1 MKKATRILTTIL
13 LLSIVT
19 VLYCFFIAPILEPD
33 SKYQKED
40 QNHNIPDISKRQI
53 MSLFQPNDWENF
65 SYRQLNY
72 NNYHFFIGD
81 YKIINP
87 ETIQVNKCTVVVAN
101 PDKPNNAI
109 IIRCLGDITI
119 TLEKPVSH
127 GLDDNRIL
135 TGTIT
140 DEIQVISKGDDE
152 TLSVRTR
159 DFNIDRDLISTN
171 ANVYFKYGRT
181 QGVGSGMKIQ
191 LINQGLLETQSYDT
205 DSGFISQIVENV
217 TLEKLQR
224 LTIVPP
230 IKKESNGQNDKTN
243 LLAAPIEL
251 HCDGEFSFNALD
263 KCASF
268 EQNVSLIQT
277 VSNKAPNSI
286 RCQSLNLFFSSI
298 NQSDSDRKTDDESS
312 QNDSEASFDEWNLQ
326 LVRLEASGPQVVVEA
341 PEYETKIHAGRLT
354 VNLSPLSFE
363 LDSAS
368 RQCEIHY
375 KNNMISAQNLIYFVG
390 ENGALGTLECNC
402 PGWISSQ
409 MEQDG
414 KQIRARWSDRL
425 HLEPDQNDPSESIVS
440 LQGGAWLEMENN
452 KVSEAAVSADDIFF
466 WLTKTEDASQ
476 SNGLGKM
483 TLSRMQAKNNVIMK
497 SKPIMAKVK
506 TLQLWFDGSNIQEKT
521 DIKNAALEAAKRSPG
536 SQLEN
541 SEDSFLISNSKLNNA
556 YVVTGDLLQGK
567 IILGQEPFQISE
579 LALKDN
585 VRIVQNGDD
594 NSKLEMS
601 GSLIQAFNITL
612 PSATASLIGQPAMI
626 RYNNA
631 LLTGTAIN
639 INRGTNRIWIDSGG
653 RAEFSG
659 SAEQG
664 TGNSASP
671 ASPSLPANAS
681 VMEAKIRWTESM
693 DFQNDTL
700 TFSGSVTLEHGMQF
714 AQCEAL
720 SIVLNK
726 KVDFQNLSSEDQKT
740 LDVRFVVLNNSVT
753 LENAT
758 AENGVTVA
766 MDCLTASKMTI
777 DMKKQ
782 TFVAEGPGSAMTQ
795 RKIAGEAQEG
805 DSGNSEQVAEN
816 SDSADANST
825 SRAHSLLPS
834 PHSLM
839 NLNVDFQKRLEGS
852 FDTRSLQT
860 FTFSGYV
867 QTVYYPIDKIGKRI
881 KTTSIKDLPPQAFT
895 LKCNQMEIQ
904 ADLGSL
910 ELDKAGGAK
919 ETGAD
924 AESRPGA
931 SRTGD
936 VASASRNFSF
946 IGSGGVKLEGLNYN
960 ADADRI
966 TFEGKR
972 GMMTLEGSDSK
983 PVKLFYQKVLGGRY
997 NQASSSTIYYN
1008 TQTGAVKGE
1017 GIQDFS
1023 LFLSPKQ

>member
-13 LLSIVT
+13 VLSIVT
-19 VLYCFFIAPILEPD
+19 VLYSFFIAPILEPD

-40 QNHNIPDISKRQI
+40 QTRNVPDLSKRQI

-81 YKIINP
+81 YKVINSD
-87 ETIQVNKCTVVVAN
+87 TIQINKCTVVIAN
-101 PDKPNNAI
+101 ADKPSNAI

-135 TGTIT
+135 NGTIT

-152 TLSVRTR
+152 TLSVKTR
-159 DFNIDRDLISTN
+159 DFSIDRDLISTN

-181 QGVGSGMKIQ
+181 QGIGSGMKIQ
-191 LINQGLLETQSYDT
+191 LINQGLLDSQSYNGE
-205 DSGFISQIVENV
+205 SGFISQIVENV

-230 IKKESNGQNDKTN
+230 TKKESNGQNDKTN
-243 LLAAPIEL
+243 LLNAPIEL

-268 EQNVSLIQT
+268 EQNVSLIQMA
-277 VSNKAPNSI
+277 SNKAPNSI
-286 RCQSLNLFFSSI
+286 RCQFLNLFFSSMTP
-298 NQSDSDRKTDDESS
+298 SDSDRQKNDESS
-312 QNDSEASFDEWNLQ
+312 QNDTEASLDEWNLQ
-326 LVRLEASGPQVVVEA
+326 LVRLEASGPLVVVEA

-363 LDSAS
+363 LDSAN

-375 KNNMISAQNLIYFVG
+375 KNNIVSAQNLIYFVG

-409 MEQDG
+409 LEQNG

-425 HLEPDQNDPSESIVS
+425 HLEPDQNDPMESIVS

-452 KVSEAAVSADDIFF
+452 KVSEAAISADDIFF
-466 WLTKTEDASQ
+466 WLTKKAKSSQ
-476 SNGLGKM
+476 SNGFEEM

-497 SKPIMAKVK
+497 SKPITAKVK
-506 TLQLWFDGSNIQEKT
+506 TLQLWFDGSDIQEKA
-521 DIKNAALEAAKRSPG
+521 DVKKAALEAANSPA

-541 SEDSFLISNSKLNNA
+541 SEDSSFLISNSQLNNSYA
-556 YVVTGDLLQGK
+556 VTGDLLQGK
-567 IILGQEPFQISE
+567 ILLGQASFQISE
-579 LALKDN
+579 LILKDN
-585 VRIVQNGDD
+585 VRIVQNGDA

-601 GSLIQAFNITL
+601 GSLIQTFNITH
-612 PSATASLIGQPAMI
+612 PSATASLIGQPAKI

-639 INRGTNRIWIDSGG
+639 INRGTSRIWIDSGG
-653 RAEFSG
+653 KAEFSG

-664 TGNSASP
+664 AGDGNS
-671 ASPSLPANAS
+671 S
-681 VMEAKIRWTESM
+681 VMEAKINWTNSM

-700 TFSGSVTLEHGMQF
+700 TFTGSVTLEHGAQF
-714 AQCEAL
+714 AQCDAL

-753 LENAT
+753 LENVT

-782 TFVAEGPGSAMTQ
+782 TFVAEGPGSALTQ
-795 RKIAGEAQEG
+795 RKFAGEAQEG
-805 DSGNSEQVAEN
+805 DSGNSEQSAEN
-816 SDSADANST
+816 SNTAEANSMPL
-825 SRAHSLLPS
+825 ANSLLPS

-881 KTTSIKDLPPQAFT
+881 KTTRISDLPPQAFT

-904 ADLGSL
+904 AEL
-910 ELDKAGGAK
+910 ESVKQELAGGSEGSAK
-919 ETGAD
+919 QSTGAD
-924 AESRPGA
+924 AESHSNARM
-931 SRTGD
+931 
-936 VASASRNFSF
+936 RNSSF
-946 IGSGGVKLEGLNYN
+946 IASGGVKLEGLNYN

-972 GMMTLEGSDSK
+972 GMMTLEGADSK

-997 NQASSSTIYYN
+997 NQATSSTIYYN